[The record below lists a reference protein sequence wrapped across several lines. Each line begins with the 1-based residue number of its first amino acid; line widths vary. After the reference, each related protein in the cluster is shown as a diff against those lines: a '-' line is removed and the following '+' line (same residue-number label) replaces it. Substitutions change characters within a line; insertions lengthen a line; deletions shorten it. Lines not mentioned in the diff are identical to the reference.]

1 MKMRLDLAI
10 LFLWFAS
17 GLGVAAQQPG
27 SANTASIRGTVIDVK
42 TSQPLVGATVVLHG
56 QGASA
61 ESNSASTA
69 PDGKFTF
76 NGLAAGRYRLSV
88 SRNGYAESGAGR
100 GAGGLGTAV
109 TLAAG
114 QQIDDAVLRLTP
126 TGVISGRIVNERDEP
141 LPGVYVQSMK
151 SSYRSGHR
159 ELADARS
166 GVSDDRGE
174 FRIWGLAPGQYY
186 VRATYPRSGANGR
199 GAHEI
204 YVPMFY
210 PGVNDPGQAQAVD
223 LHAGDEL
230 SGINFNLSP
239 SRTVHVKGRVVTANA
254 APAKSAEVT
263 LAQAVG
269 SGGYSVEASTDA
281 AGKFDIAA
289 VPAGSYIASAE
300 LSENPDSSKPLMG
313 HSAVQV
319 GDANI
324 DSVEVVVYPGATVS
338 IHLRIDG
345 DRKVTL
351 GRISASLKSLENSAG
366 QNFAEDMRP
375 AQVQADG
382 TFVFHDVPEGTYRV
396 VLTSLPDGYYVRSAE
411 DGAEASVLVSHG
423 HAGPAEIRLA
433 SGAARIQGTVYKNKN
448 NEEAAPS
455 ATVALIPDGQRR
467 FYSEYY
473 RQAATDQSGNF
484 TIANVPPG
492 DYSLFA
498 WQDID
503 RTAYIDPNFMQQYQ
517 DSGRPI
523 HVEEGGNNTGV
534 QLQLATAAQE

>member
-1 MKMRLDLAI
+1 MKTRLALAI
-10 LFLWFAS
+10 VFLSFAAAV
-17 GLGVAAQQPG
+17 GVAAQQQS

-56 QGASA
+56 SA
-61 ESNSASTA
+61 NSGESNSANTT
-69 PDGKFTF
+69 PDGRFAF
-76 NGLAAGRYRLSV
+76 SGLAAGRYRLSV
-88 SRNGYAESGAGR
+88 SRNGYIDPGGERGGGFGA
-100 GAGGLGTAV
+100 
-109 TLAAG
+109 TLSFTAG
-114 QQIDDAVLRLTP
+114 QEIGDVILRLTP

-141 LPGVYVQSMK
+141 LPGVYMQSMK

-159 ELADARS
+159 ELADAR
-166 GVSDDRGE
+166 GGFSDDRGE

-199 GAHEI
+199 GAREI

-223 LHAGDEL
+223 LHGGDEL

-239 SRTVHVKGRVVTANA
+239 SHTVHVKGRVVTANA
-254 APAKSAEVT
+254 APAKGAEVT

-289 VPAGSYIASAE
+289 VPAGAYIASAE

-313 HSAVQV
+313 RTTVQV
-319 GDANI
+319 GDANV
-324 DSVEVVVYPGATVS
+324 DSVEVAVYPGATVS
-338 IHLRIDG
+338 VHVRIDG

-351 GRISASLKSLENSAG
+351 GRTSASLKSLENG
-366 QNFAEDMRP
+366 TQNSEEFR
-375 AQVQADG
+375 AQMQADG
-382 TFVFHDVPEGTYRV
+382 TFVFHDVSEGTYRV
-396 VLTSLPDGYYVRSAE
+396 VLTSLPDGYYVRAAE

-433 SGAARIQGTVYKNKN
+433 SGAARIQGTVYKTKN
-448 NEEAAPS
+448 NEEPAPA

-473 RQAATDQSGNF
+473 RQAAADQSGNF
-484 TIANVPPG
+484 TITNVPPG
-492 DYSLFA
+492 DYAVYA
-498 WQDID
+498 WQEID
-503 RTAYIDPNFMQQYQ
+503 RTAYMDPDFMQQYQ
-517 DSGRPI
+517 DSGKPV
-523 HVEEGGNNTGV
+523 HVEEGGNSTGM
-534 QLQLATAAQE
+534 QLQLATAAQD